1 MALEYID
8 CMLRLFDE
16 LIKIPPRIVVFSWV
30 DYFACICYFQA
41 LCLQQCSLHGNLF
54 FIKCKLTRAFAD
66 PVTDVDTVTVAF
78 FLQRLL
84 VSFEPLASWA
94 VICVDSALVLWNEL
108 CSFSPGVRVGR
119 IGSIVLSSYLHINLV
134 LEGQSLVSAFQFLN
148 IISTYLS
155 YLAICSRYFLRA
167 SIMSGRSYPSW

>member
-84 VSFEPLASWA
+84 VSFEPQVSLA
-94 VICVDSALVLWNEL
+94 VICADNALVLWNKHMLFLTRSEGWQDWFYGFVIIL
-108 CSFSPGVRVGR
+108 AHKSGSGSTV
-119 IGSIVLSSYLHINLV
+119 IGKY
-134 LEGQSLVSAFQFLN
+134 
-148 IISTYLS
+148 ISV
-155 YLAICSRYFLRA
+155 
-167 SIMSGRSYPSW
+167 